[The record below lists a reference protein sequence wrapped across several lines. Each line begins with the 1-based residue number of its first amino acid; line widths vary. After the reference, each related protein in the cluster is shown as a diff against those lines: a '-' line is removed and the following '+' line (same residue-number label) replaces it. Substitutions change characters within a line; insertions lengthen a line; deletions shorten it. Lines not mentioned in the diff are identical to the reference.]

1 MANKKTTSNTSQPDI
16 SKIIPLNAYIPGW
29 MHSLSQNAGSTK
41 NIYGNNIID
50 TNDKKY
56 ISILSAL
63 KQNNVISNSM
73 TNTGQIRTQFN
84 NFFLYLCLD
93 EQNITPITWLDIALI
108 LIGQQNKEMS
118 NLKKQF
124 EYVHTYTGICNGK
137 FLTYSEAARASKMN
151 ASFSGCGHS
160 ISVQHGL
167 FWDNFKNIFKSKDYY
182 YPITKQF
189 FAENLLRSHIRWNA
203 SNVPNHG
210 SKEKK
215 DNNWY
220 YYLRL
225 NTAEEEI
232 MYAAGGSN
240 YPVDFERI
248 GEIAFSCETTNIT
261 KKIEVK
267 TTNTIFSVAVC
278 AIAYKTYT
286 EHPFVFGSAKTPSI
300 DKLYINVD
308 TMRIYMKK
316 FTQHLVNYINSYN
329 YTITNYSVKGIS
341 DKKNGTVSFLKNPTF
356 LIFKVKDG
364 DAPVQE
370 CGVYDNDKLN
380 CRYTHTPTTK
390 IDYTTGKVYSQ
401 NAGGNFII
409 TKNKDNK
416 YIVPK
421 QDKLIKDA
429 GYSSI
434 EPSAVL
440 TSGDMKYERYFK
452 NFATDA
458 DGKQISKPYGNYIGS
473 DNKIANNSNY
483 SESSAPNGDSP
494 DGDQPKEI
502 KPDQGVMDIL
512 NNGIDKEDPNNI
524 SSGIPTGRHD
534 WFKGV
539 EDIYTYM
546 HNDNTVFDGA
556 RFTDKDG
563 RASTDRSKFVD
574 IIQSLQPLSLWGV
587 GGMPA
592 TFLATTDPP
601 AWWLSDKQT
610 GGERYG
616 LGNIYLNHYI
626 KYGSYVTFRPC
637 LPRFDSAILSL
648 GSEILSSP
656 IDAVKN
662 VIQKIIT
669 GNAMEL
675 EGQAYRYWGQVS
687 RMCRVAIYLMGIQ
700 HETIRFV
707 TGKALIGDIIKQ
719 ASNRA
724 GVHFD
729 PYGEEFQ
736 FGAMRADAWSTIGM
750 EFNSIISNTPRVS
763 PNTQSKDGGKDSK
776 SSDDTYGHYSK
787 SRDYDKLHVSKYHGG
802 NERWKK
808 ETVEQG
814 AIIKNKAEK
823 LGSVSSSGE
832 ITPGGDAGKAGDP
845 IKLEGDLDYGTVSFM
860 LDGPLEISESMQN
873 TSGESAI
880 ATALASV
887 SGDSSD
893 GMKEVLQGMFGA
905 RANEGLIGLFTGN
918 YMIPKVY
925 SSSSASRNYSMSMV
939 FSSFSGD
946 PVAIFLNCIYPL
958 IKLQALTFP
967 EATGGLLYSPWIVN
981 MYSSQGVNIEWGL
994 ITDLSVKKDPATYND
1009 AGMPTTLN
1017 VTVGVEDLR
1026 PFAFMEKPT
1035 FWSYA
1040 SKFSGSATMM
1050 LASLVGRNFTTISYE
1065 QKQAFRDVMARLNYA
1080 EEVGRLG
1087 TEWRISVSRWGAR
1100 LGSWFHNVYD
1110 RANDKYNS
1118 FDSWLTDL
1126 SGQDAYSKALSKVDN
1141 IISTT
1146 NAIKNK

>member
-1 MANKKTTSNTSQPDI
+1 MSNITQ
-16 SKIIPLNAYIPGW
+16 NAYIPTW
-29 MHSLSQNAGSTK
+29 MHEISKLYNGNVTGEEISASPTIIGELSKYHLTAANDV
-41 NIYGNNIID
+41 NNTAQI
-50 TNDKKY
+50 NR
-56 ISILSAL
+56 AL
-63 KQNNVISNSM
+63 TYLVLPEQIKSNSS
-73 TNTGQIRTQFN
+73 
-84 NFFLYLCLD
+84 
-93 EQNITPITWLDIALI
+93 WLDVALI
-108 LIGQQNKEMS
+108 LIGQNNS
-118 NLKKQF
+118 LKNMKNNFQF
-124 EYVHTYTGICNGK
+124 LHTNICNGK
-137 FLTYSEAARASKMN
+137 FLTYDEAKRAMDMTS
-151 ASFSGCGHS
+151 SFSGYGH
-160 ISVQHGL
+160 VKVENGRLKFGH
-167 FWDNFKNIFKSKDYY
+167 KDYY
-182 YPITKQF
+182 FPFTKQF
-189 FAENLLRSHIRWNA
+189 FGLNLVQ
-203 SNVPNHG
+203 SNVRWDG
-210 SKEKK
+210 SNIQKGKTSN
-215 DNNWY
+215 DLY
-220 YYLRL
+220 YYLRV
-225 NTAEEEI
+225 NTSEEKI
-232 MYAAGGSN
+232 VYAAGGRN
-240 YPVDFERI
+240 NPVNVDHI
-248 GEIAFSCETTNIT
+248 GKISFSCAQTNIT
-261 KKIEVK
+261 DKIKVHE
-267 TTNTIFSVAVC
+267 TNSIFCFAVC
-278 AIAYKTYT
+278 VLAYDAYNNNR
-286 EHPFVFGSAKTPSI
+286 FVKHVFAQGYFGVHI
-300 DKLYINVD
+300 DVGILRNYMNEFTSKLSSYIS
-308 TMRIYMKK
+308 K
-316 FTQHLVNYINSYN
+316 YN
-329 YTITNYSVKGIS
+329 DIVRKYAVKNIT
-341 DKKNGTVSFLKNPTF
+341 DKNGGSKPVKSNYLAIYRVNDDETPTQTCSLEKNGLST
-356 LIFKVKDG
+356 
-364 DAPVQE
+364 
-370 CGVYDNDKLN
+370 
-380 CRYTHTPTTK
+380 CRYDFRPTPK
-390 IDYTTGKVYSQ
+390 VDITTGKRYGTNS
-401 NAGGNFII
+401 GGNFII
-409 TKNKDNK
+409 TYNK
-416 YIVPK
+416 YNNAIVNT
-421 QDKLIKDA
+421 QDGIFTGNKTTAI
-429 GYSSI
+429 G
-434 EPSAVL
+434 PSQIV
-440 TSGDMKYERYFK
+440 GDENTMKFK
-452 NFATDA
+452 KHFMNFPT
-458 DGKQISKPYGNYIGS
+458 DGKG
-473 DNKIANNSNY
+473 NKIGPEYDNNLGPDAKVDKNSNY
-483 SESSAPNGDSP
+483 NEPSGGLTDENT
-494 DGDQPKEI
+494 PKEI
-502 KPDQGVMDIL
+502 VPDQGVMDIL

-524 SSGIPTGRHD
+524 SSGTPTGRHD

-763 PNTQSKDGGKDSK
+763 PNSQSKDGGKDSK

-860 LDGPLEISESMQN
+860 LDGPLEISESIQN

-1126 SGQDAYSKALSKVDN
+1126 SGQDAYSKALSKVDH

-1146 NAIKNK
+1146 NAIANK

>member
-1 MANKKTTSNTSQPDI
+1 MANITQ
-16 SKIIPLNAYIPGW
+16 NAYIPGW
-29 MHSLSQNAGSTK
+29 MHTISKNAKTNTISSGDMFSDTYIVSSLSQYNLPTK
-41 NIYGNNIID
+41 NARHINYLFE
-50 TNDKKY
+50 Y
-56 ISILSAL
+56 LSL
-63 KQNNVISNSM
+63 WEHEMSNSS
-73 TNTGQIRTQFN
+73 
-84 NFFLYLCLD
+84 
-93 EQNITPITWLDIALI
+93 WLDIALI
-108 LIGQQNKEMS
+108 LIGQNGILSDLDRKFGK
-118 NLKKQF
+118 LHK
-124 EYVHTYTGICNGK
+124 GICKGK
-137 FLTYSEAARASKMN
+137 FLTYPEARRAMDMTS
-151 ASFSGCGHS
+151 SFSGYGHVN
-160 ISVQHGL
+160 I
-167 FWDNFKNIFKSKDYY
+167 KNTGWFSHNDILDFNTKDYY
-182 YPITKQF
+182 FPFTSTF
-189 FAENLLRSHIRWNA
+189 FDTNLVRSHVRWNG
-203 SNVPNHG
+203 SNVG
-210 SKEKK
+210 KGKE
-215 DNNWY
+215 DTDWY
-220 YYLRL
+220 YYLKL
-225 NTAEEEI
+225 KTTEEEI
-232 MYAAGGSN
+232 VYAAGGRN
-240 YPVDFERI
+240 NPVNVDKL
-248 GEIAFSCETTNIT
+248 GAIAFSCTPVYITNKINVFNTKSIFCFAVCVIAYETYKANPFVTSIGTGDITLNVANLRSYMNNFTNSLSSYISKYNAYIKSHGVKNISGKNGET
-261 KKIEVK
+261 KPVK
-267 TTNTIFSVAVC
+267 T
-278 AIAYKTYT
+278 
-286 EHPFVFGSAKTPSI
+286 SI
-300 DKLYINVD
+300 LV
-308 TMRIYMKK
+308 IYQVKSEEAPQ
-316 FTQHLVNYINSYN
+316 QHCSLN
-329 YTITNYSVKGIS
+329 
-341 DKKNGTVSFLKNPTF
+341 
-356 LIFKVKDG
+356 KDG
-364 DAPVQE
+364 TTSCTYQF
-370 CGVYDNDKLN
+370 K
-380 CRYTHTPTTK
+380 PTTK
-390 IDYTTGKVYSQ
+390 YDHTTGKVYGTNS
-401 NAGGNFII
+401 GGNFII
-409 TKNKDNK
+409 TKSSNSN
-416 YIVPK
+416 IVNQ
-421 QDKLIKDA
+421 QDRLFTNDKTSILA
-429 GYSSI
+429 PSSI
-434 EPSAVL
+434 L
-440 TSGDMKYERYFK
+440 GSGNTMNFK
-452 NFATDA
+452 TYKLNFPT
-458 DGKQISKPYGNYIGS
+458 DGKGNQIGPKYDNNLGPGATVAPDSDKNESGAGGS
-473 DNKIANNSNY
+473 T
-483 SESSAPNGDSP
+483 E
-494 DGDQPKEI
+494 GDQPKEI
-502 KPDQGVMDIL
+502 VPDQGVMDIL
-512 NNGIDKEDPNNI
+512 NNGIDKEDPNNV
-524 SSGIPTGRHD
+524 SSGKPTGTKN
-534 WFKGV
+534 WFLGK
-539 EDIYTYM
+539 EDIYAYM

-556 RFTDKDG
+556 SFNDKNG
-563 RASTDRSKFVD
+563 KANTDRSKFVD

-763 PNTQSKDGGKDSK
+763 PNSQSKDGGKDSK

-802 NERWKK
+802 SERWKK

-832 ITPGGDAGKAGDP
+832 ITPGGDEGKAGDP

-1126 SGQDAYSKALSKVDN
+1126 SGQDAYSKALSKVDH

-1146 NAIKNK
+1146 NAIANK